1 MPILQPTPENL
12 QRAAQL
18 LRDGELVALPTETVY
33 GLGANALD
41 TGAVQKI
48 FSLKERP
55 SYNPLI
61 IHVLDEQHARELV
74 TVWPQRAQL
83 LAEAFW
89 PGALTLVLPKRDIV
103 PELVTAGLPNVALR
117 APSHPV
123 ARQLLKIAQLPLAAP
138 SANKF
143 TQTSPT
149 RAQHVQQSLGDE
161 LFVLDGGACDLGIES
176 TVLDL
181 SGEVPILLRPGSV
194 SRAQIET
201 VLRENI
207 DIEYSNDDSET
218 PRRAPGQM
226 RKHYAPRAKLLIYRS
241 ISERHILVQNS
252 VAHDFMIGIIAID
265 DELEM
270 QRIVRLPNNALQYA
284 SQFYNALHELDAQG
298 CDVIL
303 VEALPQNSEW
313 DGVRDR
319 LGRAAS
325 TEQNPE
331 RE

>member
-1 MPILQPTPENL
+1 MPIYQPTSENIE
-12 QRAAQL
+12 RAAQL

-41 TGAVQKI
+41 IEAVQKI
-48 FSLKERP
+48 FSLKGRP

-61 IHVLDEQHARELV
+61 VHVLDIKSAKKLAA
-74 TVWPQRAQL
+74 VWPQRAQV

-89 PGALTLVLPKRDIV
+89 PGALTLVLPKCDTVPDI
-103 PELVTAGLPNVALR
+103 VTAGLQNVALR
-117 APSHPV
+117 APSHSV
-123 ARQLLKIAQLPLAAP
+123 ARQLLEIAQLPLAAP

-161 LFVLDGGACDLGIES
+161 LFILAGGACEVGIES

-181 SGEVPILLRPGSV
+181 TGDVPVLLRPGMIST
-194 SRAQIET
+194 ADIET
-201 VLRENI
+201 VLGANL
-207 DIEYSNDDSET
+207 DIEYSNDDSNA
-218 PRRAPGQM
+218 PRRAPGQV
-226 RKHYAPRAKLLIYRS
+226 RIHYAPRAKLLIYRS
-241 ISERHILVQNS
+241 SSERDVLVQNS

-325 TEQNPE
+325 
-331 RE
+331 

>member
-89 PGALTLVLPKRDIV
+89 PGALTLVLPKRDNV

-149 RAQHVQQSLGDE
+149 RA
-161 LFVLDGGACDLGIES
+161 
-176 TVLDL
+176 
-181 SGEVPILLRPGSV
+181 
-194 SRAQIET
+194 
-201 VLRENI
+201 
-207 DIEYSNDDSET
+207 
-218 PRRAPGQM
+218 
-226 RKHYAPRAKLLIYRS
+226 
-241 ISERHILVQNS
+241 
-252 VAHDFMIGIIAID
+252 
-265 DELEM
+265 
-270 QRIVRLPNNALQYA
+270 
-284 SQFYNALHELDAQG
+284 
-298 CDVIL
+298 
-303 VEALPQNSEW
+303 
-313 DGVRDR
+313 
-319 LGRAAS
+319 
-325 TEQNPE
+325 
-331 RE
+331 

>member
-1 MPILQPTPENL
+1 MPIYQPTSENIE
-12 QRAAQL
+12 RAAQL

-41 TGAVQKI
+41 IEAVQKI
-48 FSLKERP
+48 FSLKGRP

-61 IHVLDEQHARELV
+61 VHVLDIKSAKKLAA
-74 TVWPQRAQL
+74 VWPQRAQV

-89 PGALTLVLPKRDIV
+89 PGALTLVLPKRDTV
-103 PELVTAGLPNVALR
+103 PDIVTAGLQNVALR

-161 LFVLDGGACDLGIES
+161 LFVLDGGACEVGIES

-181 SGEVPILLRPGSV
+181 TGDVPVILRPGTISH
-194 SRAQIET
+194 ADIET
-201 VLRENI
+201 VLREKI
-207 DIEYSNDDSET
+207 DIEYSIQEDEA
-218 PRRAPGQM
+218 PKRAPGQV
-226 RKHYAPRAKLLIYRS
+226 RIHYAPRAKLLVFTSPTQR
-241 ISERHILVQNS
+241 
-252 VAHDFMIGIIAID
+252 
-265 DELEM
+265 DELLKTASNPN
-270 QRIVRLPNNALQYA
+270 RIGAIIWSDENVKLQHLVKVSNNALQYA
-284 SQFYNALHELDAQG
+284 AQFYNALHELDAQD

-303 VEALPQNSEW
+303 VEDVPRTSKW

-319 LGRAAS
+319 LYRAAS
-325 TEQNPE
+325 
-331 RE
+331 